1 MKQTTY
7 TVQVVQPSDGHILTQ
22 SADIDLKDRIFSEKI
37 FLGVNDSIDN
47 WKEITIKEADNL
59 KQKQRDLIEKE
70 LKK

>member
-1 MKQTTY
+1 MKQTAY
-7 TVQVVQPSDGHILTQ
+7 TVQVVQPSDGHVLTQ

>member
-1 MKQTTY
+1 MKQSTY

-37 FLGVNDSIDN
+37 FLGINDKIEN
-47 WKEITIKEADNL
+47 WKEITIKEADDL

>member
-37 FLGVNDSIDN
+37 FLGVNDKIEN
-47 WKEITIKEADNL
+47 WKEITIEESENL
-59 KQKQRDLIEKE
+59 KTQQRDLIEKE
-70 LKK
+70 LKR

>member
-1 MKQTTY
+1 MKQTAY
-7 TVQVVQPSDGHILTQ
+7 TVQVIQPSDGHILTQ

-47 WKEITIKEADNL
+47 WKEITIKESEKL
-59 KQKQRDLIEKE
+59 KTQQRDLIEKE

>member
-1 MKQTTY
+1 MKQTAY

-22 SADIDLKDRIFSEKI
+22 SADIDLKDRIFSEKV
-37 FLGVNDSIDN
+37 FLGINDKIEN

-59 KQKQRDLIEKE
+59 KTQQRNLIEKE

>member
-7 TVQVVQPSDGHILTQ
+7 TVQVIQPSDGHILTQ
-22 SADIDLKDRIFSEKI
+22 SSDIDLKDRIFSEKI
-37 FLGVNDSIDN
+37 FLGINDSIDN
-47 WKEITIKEADNL
+47 WKEILIKEADNL

>member
-1 MKQTTY
+1 MKQTAY

-37 FLGVNDSIDN
+37 FLGVNDKIEN
-47 WKEITIKEADNL
+47 WKEITIKEADDL

-70 LKK
+70 LKR